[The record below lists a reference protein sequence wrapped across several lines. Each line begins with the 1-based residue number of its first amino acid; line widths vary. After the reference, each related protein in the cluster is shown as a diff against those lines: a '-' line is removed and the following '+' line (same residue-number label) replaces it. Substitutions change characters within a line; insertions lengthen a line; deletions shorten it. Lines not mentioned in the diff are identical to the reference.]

1 MINHGNGRDLVKRKY
16 YEAYDDRYRQVHS
29 QKLQWFDDEPT
40 GIVGEVISK
49 YGITRDHKLLEL
61 GCGEGRDAFA
71 LISAGFDLVA
81 TDISSA
87 AIMFCQNK
95 HPEHSNHFKILDCV
109 AGKLDCKFDFIYAVA
124 VVHMLVE
131 DEDRSAFYAFI
142 REHLTA
148 DGIALI
154 STMGDGEIERQTD
167 IHTAFDLQ
175 RRTHEKTG
183 REVQIASTSCRVVS
197 FATFEDELEH
207 NGFKILEMGMTNVA
221 PDFPM
226 LMYSVASREL

>member
-71 LISAGFDLVA
+71 LINAGFDLVA

-109 AGKLDCKFDFIYAVA
+109 AGKLDCKFNFIYAVA
-124 VVHMLVE
+124 VVHMLVL
-131 DEDRSAFYAFI
+131 DEDRDAFYTFI
-142 REHLTA
+142 CEHLTP
-148 DGIALI
+148 DGVALI
-154 STMGDGEIERQTD
+154 STMGNGKMERQTD
-167 IHTAFDLQ
+167 IRTAFDLQ
-175 RRTHEKTG
+175 KRTHEQTG
-183 REVQIASTSCRVVS
+183 LELNIASTSCRMVS
-197 FATFEDELEH
+197 FSTFEKELK
-207 NGFKILEMGMTNVA
+207 NNKLKIRETGITNA
-221 PDFPM
+221 SPDFPV
-226 LMYSVASREL
+226 LMYAVVQV